1 METLAGS
8 AQAGDVRVKS
18 VIPDRQKLNQRMK
31 NLVNERRRWED
42 RWKEI
47 RNFELP
53 FIGQFD
59 DTDDRNNPA
68 RRRDRQI
75 AHGTAWLCD
84 QVFAAGVLS
93 GLTPP
98 SRKWFKFTF
107 SNSQLNENTDA
118 LKVLDIRQEIVESV
132 LAKSNFY
139 NSVHSVYMELPFG
152 QCPLGVFM
160 DREKGVRFVPM
171 TIGTYYLGTD
181 GTGKV
186 NTIARRFRLSLPQL
200 VDYFGVDSLPANLK
214 AMVERGETRYEQRY
228 LVNWL
233 CEPNNDSI
241 PGKIDRMNLPYK
253 SIYWLDGSNENE
265 YLYVGGFESFPCPVA
280 RYNVTSNLAYATGP
294 GWWAEGDSKALQI
307 MKKDYLT
314 ALELSVKP
322 PMQGS
327 PELAMTG
334 VNMIPGGFTPTS
346 MNSAVQPLFNVQT
359 NLSYLSDEIQRTEE
373 RIKEAYSAN
382 LFMML
387 DNLGTH
393 NMTAQEVQARQSEK
407 LAQLGPVVERL
418 QEEFL
423 NLIIDRVYNIL
434 DRAHVFPPIP
444 DEMQELFDEEVK
456 VEYISPLAQAQ
467 KMSGVVNIEQTI
479 GFVMQMAQA
488 WPEAL
493 KSVDALETVNKY
505 MDFLGA
511 PAQMRKSPEQIQAEI
526 EQEQEAQQ
534 QAQEQQQMMM
544 AAQAA
549 PNITQAAKN
558 ATEAANDGNPALQEW
573 MGM

>member
-1 METLAGS
+1 M
-8 AQAGDVRVKS
+8 
-18 VIPDRQKLNQRMK
+18 
-31 NLVNERRRWED
+31 NERRKWED

-47 RNFELP
+47 RNFQLP

-59 DTDDRNNPA
+59 DTEDRTNPA
-68 RRRDRQI
+68 RRRDKQI

-98 SRKWFKFTF
+98 SRKWFKFSF
-107 SNSQLNENTDA
+107 SNTALNDNVDA
-118 LKVLDIRQEIVESV
+118 LKLLDVRQEIVESV

-160 DREKGVRFVPM
+160 DREKGVRFVPF
-171 TIGTYYLGTD
+171 TIGTYYLGAD

-186 NTIARRFRLSLPQL
+186 NTFARRFRLSLPQL
-200 VDYFGVDSLPANLK
+200 VDYFGKDALPETLK
-214 AMVERGETRYEQRY
+214 AMVDRGETRYEQRY
-228 LVNWL
+228 MVNWL
-233 CEPNNDSI
+233 CEPNNDSL
-241 PGKIDRMNLPYK
+241 PGKIGRLNMPYK
-253 SIYWLDGSNENE
+253 SVYWLDGSNDDE
-265 YLYVGGFESFPCPVA
+265 YLSVEGFESFPCPVA

-294 GWWAEGDSKALQI
+294 GWWAEGDSKALQV

-327 PELAMTG
+327 AELAMTG
-334 VNMIPGGFTPTS
+334 VNMIPGGFTPTN

-359 NLSYLSDEIQRTEE
+359 NLSYLSDEIQRTED

-407 LAQLGPVVERL
+407 LSQLGPVVERL

-423 NLIIDRVYNIL
+423 NAIIDRVYSIL
-434 DRAHVFPPIP
+434 DKAGIFPPIP
-444 DEMQELFDEEVK
+444 AEMADLFGEEVK
-456 VEYISPLAQAQ
+456 IEYISPLAQAQ
-467 KMSGVVNIEQTI
+467 KMSGVVAIEQSTAFI
-479 GFVMQMAQA
+479 LQMAQA
-488 WPEAL
+488 WPESL
-493 KSVDALETVNKY
+493 KSIDALETVRKY
-505 MDFLGA
+505 MDYLGA

-526 EQEQEAQQ
+526 EAEQEARA
-534 QAQEQQQMMM
+534 QAEQQQQLM
-544 AAQAA
+544 AVAQAA
-549 PNITQAAKN
+549 PGITQAAKN
-558 ATEAANDGNPALQEW
+558 ATDAANDGNPALQEW

>member
-8 AQAGDVRVKS
+8 AQAGDVAIKS

-42 RWKEI
+42 RWKAI

-59 DTDDRNNPA
+59 DTEDRTNSA

-200 VDYFGVDSLPANLK
+200 VDYFGVKALPENLR
-214 AMVERGETRYEQRY
+214 AMVERGETRYEKQF

-253 SIYWLDGSNENE
+253 SVYWLDGSNEKE

-444 DEMQELFDEEVK
+444 EEMQELFDEEVK

-511 PAQMRKSPEQIQAEI
+511 PAQMRKSPEQVQAEI

>member
-8 AQAGDVRVKS
+8 AQAGDVRIRS
-18 VIPDRQKLNQRMK
+18 ETPDRQKLNQRMK
-31 NLVNERRRWED
+31 SLVSERRRWED

-59 DTDDRNNPA
+59 DTDDRTNPA

-84 QVFAAGVLS
+84 QIFAAGVLS

-118 LKVLDIRQEIVESV
+118 LKILDIRQEIVESI

-160 DREKGVRFVPM
+160 DREKAVRFVPM

-200 VDYFGVDSLPANLK
+200 IDYFGVDALPENLK
-214 AMVERGETRYEQRY
+214 AMVGRGETRYEQRY

-233 CEPNNDSI
+233 CEPNNGSV
-241 PGKIDRMNLPYK
+241 PGKIDRLNLPYK
-253 SIYWLDGSNENE
+253 SVYWLDGFNEKE

-294 GWWAEGDSKALQI
+294 GWWAEGDSKALQV

-393 NMTAQEVQARQSEK
+393 TMTAQEVQARQSEK

-423 NLIIDRVYNIL
+423 NLIIDRVYSIL

-444 DEMQELFDEEVK
+444 EEMQELFDEEVK

>member
-1 METLAGS
+1 M
-8 AQAGDVRVKS
+8 
-18 VIPDRQKLNQRMK
+18 
-31 NLVNERRRWED
+31 NERRKWED

-47 RNFELP
+47 RNFQLP

-59 DTDDRNNPA
+59 DTEDRTNPA
-68 RRRDRQI
+68 RRRDKQI

-98 SRKWFKFTF
+98 SRKWFKFSF
-107 SNSQLNENTDA
+107 SNTALNDNVDA
-118 LKVLDIRQEIVESV
+118 LKLLDVRQEIVESV

-139 NSVHSVYMELPFG
+139 NAVHSVYMELPFG

-160 DREKGVRFVPM
+160 DREKGVRFVPF

-186 NTIARRFRLSLPQL
+186 NTFARRYRLSLPQL
-200 VDYFGVDSLPANLK
+200 VDYFGRDALPETLK
-214 AMVERGETRYEQRY
+214 AMVDRGETRYEQRFM
-228 LVNWL
+228 VNWL
-233 CEPNNDSI
+233 CEPNNDSL
-241 PGKIDRMNLPYK
+241 PGKLDRLNMPYK
-253 SIYWLDGSNENE
+253 SVYWLDGSNENE

-294 GWWAEGDSKALQI
+294 GWWAEGDSKALQV

-359 NLSYLSDEIQRTEE
+359 NLSYLSDEIQRTED

-407 LAQLGPVVERL
+407 LSQLGPVVERL

-423 NLIIDRVYNIL
+423 NAMIDRVYSIL
-434 DRAHVFPPIP
+434 NEAGVFPPIP
-444 DEMQELFDEEVK
+444 DEMADLFGEEVK
-456 VEYISPLAQAQ
+456 IEYISPLAQAQ
-467 KMSGVVNIEQTI
+467 KMSGVVAIEQSTAFI
-479 GFVMQMAQA
+479 LQMAQA
-488 WPEAL
+488 WPESL
-493 KSVDALETVNKY
+493 KSIDALETVRKY
-505 MDFLGA
+505 MDYLGA
-511 PAQMRKSPEQIQAEI
+511 PAQMRKPPEQIQAEI
-526 EQEQEAQQ
+526 EAEQEARA
-534 QAQEQQQMMM
+534 QAEQQQQLMA

-549 PNITQAAKN
+549 PGITQAAKN
-558 ATEAANDGNPALQEW
+558 ATDAANDGNPALQEW